1 MFSVRLSLIRNGF
14 LTRKISRLTQPI
26 ITKHMSIRRSLVRMK
41 MLYMLPSRELT
52 PRHSLTRVFS
62 S

>member
-26 ITKHMSIRRSLVRMK
+26 IAKHMSIRRSLIRMK
-41 MLYMLPSRELT
+41 LLYILPSRELA